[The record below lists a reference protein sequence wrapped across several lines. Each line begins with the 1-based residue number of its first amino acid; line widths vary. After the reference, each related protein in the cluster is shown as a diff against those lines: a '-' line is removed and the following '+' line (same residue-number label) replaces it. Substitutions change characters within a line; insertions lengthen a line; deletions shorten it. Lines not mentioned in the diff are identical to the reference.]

1 MDRYVKSIE
10 LLKILEHTGVDVCLV
25 SKYWAYSDI
34 MKFYHAGFKKF
45 GESRID
51 ALIRRAQNLPK
62 DIEWHFIGN
71 IQSRDIGK
79 ICKYAKI
86 IQSFDRPDLLAKLVN
101 YPDIEI
107 LVQVNISGQNNR
119 NGVLVGDLDKVIEEI
134 EKYEVT
140 CNGFMIHPPLDSS
153 IEDKKYWFEEMQ
165 RIFSHY
171 PNYTVL
177 SMGTSHD
184 FKLANEFGATLNRLG
199 RILLG
204 KQPLDE

>member
-25 SKYWAYSDI
+25 SKYWANSDI

-51 ALIRRAQNLPK
+51 ALIRRAQNFPK

-153 IEDKKYWFEEMQ
+153 IEDKKHWFGEMQ
-165 RIFSHY
+165 RIFLNY

-184 FKLANEFGATLNRLG
+184 FELANEFGATLNRLG
-199 RILLG
+199 RILL
-204 KQPLDE
+204 KEI